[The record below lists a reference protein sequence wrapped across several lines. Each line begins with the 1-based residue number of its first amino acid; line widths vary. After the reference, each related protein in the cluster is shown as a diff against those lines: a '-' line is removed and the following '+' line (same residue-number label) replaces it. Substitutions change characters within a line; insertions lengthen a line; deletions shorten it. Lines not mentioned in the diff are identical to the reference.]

1 MVKKA
6 KQETICRSELL
17 EQIEWVKNNV
27 DKVPV
32 GILNSL
38 IFLDERRNPKSSEYI
53 VEMSK
58 EEYKKWINLNT

>member
-1 MVKKA
+1 MVRKA
-6 KQETICRSELL
+6 KQQTICRSELL